1 MGAADDEGAAVDPQ
15 LRLRGLRNLRVADA
29 SIFPLQL
36 GVNPNLT
43 IAMLAE
49 RCAAWVLGLE
59 LALQTMNCRLRTN
72 HLNNRRQVTTRWST

>member
-49 RCAAWVLGLE
+49 RCAAWVLGSAGNQE
-59 LALQTMNCRLRTN
+59 ASPGGKAASDNP
-72 HLNNRRQVTTRWST
+72 ST

>member
-1 MGAADDEGAAVDPQ
+1 MGAADDEGALVDPQ

-49 RCAAWVLGLE
+49 RCAAWVLRD
-59 LALQTMNCRLRTN
+59 Q
-72 HLNNRRQVTTRWST
+72 SSPDS

>member
-1 MGAADDEGAAVDPQ
+1 MGAAVDPQ

-29 SIFPLQL
+29 SVFPLQT

-49 RCAAWVLGLE
+49 RCAAWVAGKLVQI
-59 LALQTMNCRLRTN
+59 ALRTN
-72 HLNNRRQVTTRWST
+72 HLKEARQVTTLPLEEVAQRR